1 MNGANDFLSL
11 TYSNKKKWNYYEE
24 IINYR
29 EQFTHLFDQRYQ
41 LKTSYYI
48 IRLKNKILNFF
59 TEFSKKNEP
68 NVYEPNQD
76 HLVNIF
82 QEKFDTYE
90 PNPPSVE
97 TVENY
102 ISNIRLM
109 KSLCIQFNIKC
120 KFFLQ
125 PFLSSKNLLHNVE
138 KENLSKI
145 PFKDFENTELKWY
158 EIAASELKKISEN
171 KNVKFYD
178 IRDTFKNESNLVY
191 YDMSH
196 YNDFGNELIADKIYE
211 TFNEK

>member
-1 MNGANDFLSL
+1 MVQMIFYLLLIVA
-11 TYSNKKKWNYYEE
+11 KKKWNYYEE

-29 EQFTHLFDQRYQ
+29 EQFSHLFDKRYQ

-48 IRLKNKILNFF
+48 TRLKNKILNFFF

-90 PNPPSVE
+90 PNSPSVD

-109 KSLCIQFNIKC
+109 KSLCIQFI
-120 KFFLQ
+120 
-125 PFLSSKNLLHNVE
+125 HNVE

-145 PFKDFENTELKWY
+145 AFKDFLK
-158 EIAASELKKISEN
+158 IQS
-171 KNVKFYD
+171 
-178 IRDTFKNESNLVY
+178 
-191 YDMSH
+191 
-196 YNDFGNELIADKIYE
+196 
-211 TFNEK
+211 